1 MDSTTFD
8 FLSNLLATPS
18 VSGFEQTAAR
28 LVRRRLEPY
37 ADDIRTD
44 IHGNTDFILN
54 PSSPTRVMLAGHIDQ
69 IGFLVNHV
77 TEKGYVHLTAVGG
90 IDLSVLPGLKLTV
103 HGRHG
108 AVPGVLGRKAV
119 HLMKAD
125 ERDSNKKL
133 ELADLWLDIGAPDR
147 AAALER
153 IETGDPVTFAL
164 GITRLGEDL
173 ITGPA
178 LDDRVGVFVVAEA
191 LRLLAERRRRE
202 PDSVRCSVH
211 AVATV
216 QEEIG
221 LRGAQTAAFSIDPV
235 AGIAVDVGHSTDYPT
250 ADERLAGT
258 IKLGQGP
265 MVHIG
270 PNINPRLS
278 QIMSA
283 AAERANIPVQKHAVG
298 RATGTDA
305 NAMQLTRGGMATA
318 LIGLPCRYMH
328 TPVEVVSLSD
338 LESAARLLAET
349 VAAITPET
357 ILIPD

>member
-1 MDSTTFD
+1 MDSSTFD
-8 FLSNLLATPS
+8 FLSTLLATQS

-28 LVRRRLEPY
+28 IVRRRLEPF

-54 PSSPTRVMLAGHIDQ
+54 PGGSPRVMLAGHIDQ

-77 TEKGYVHLTAVGG
+77 TEKGFIHLAAVGG
-90 IDLSVLPGLKLTV
+90 IDLAVLPGLRLTV

-119 HLMKAD
+119 HLMKPE
-125 ERDSNKKL
+125 ERDNAKKL
-133 ELADLWLDIGAPDR
+133 ELSDMWLDIGAADR
-147 AAALER
+147 AAAMEK
-153 IETGDPVTFAL
+153 IDIGDPVTFSL

-173 ITGPA
+173 IAGPA
-178 LDDRVGVFVVAEA
+178 LDDKVGVFVVAEA
-191 LRLLAERRRRE
+191 LRLLAERRGRE
-202 PDSVRCSVH
+202 RDSVRCEVH

-221 LRGAQTAAFSIDPV
+221 LRGAHTAAFGIDPAV
-235 AGIAVDVGHSTDYPT
+235 GIAVDVGHSSDYPT
-250 ADERLAGT
+250 ADERLAGS

-265 MVHIG
+265 IVHIG
-270 PNINPRLS
+270 ANINPKLGA
-278 QIMSA
+278 IMASA
-283 AAERANIPVQKHAVG
+283 GERASIAVQKHAVG

-305 NAMQLTRGGMATA
+305 NAMQVSRSGMATS
-318 LIGLPCRYMH
+318 LVSLPCRYMH

-338 LESAARLLAET
+338 LDAAAKLIAET
-349 VAAITPET
+349 VAGIDRETSFIPE
-357 ILIPD
+357 